1 MLPYKQVVLGG
12 TFDLLHIGHHK
23 LLKTAFE
30 SGQFVTIGLT
40 SDNFNHSRQKKSSQ
54 IYEKRKTQLT
64 SFLQQNGW
72 QNRYRILQ
80 IHDLYG
86 KADTNPK
93 LEAIIVTPETRTNA
107 HLINKNRLK
116 NRLNPLYIIEV
127 TPAVD
132 QNRNRLSSTRI
143 REGEITPQGQNL
155 STLLKKIA
163 DNTLPEK
170 IKLQFKLPIGSL
182 IKHPPK
188 RSGKIITVGDITTHT
203 FLKQGLIPN
212 LAIVDLKTKRN
223 QHFADLSEIG
233 LADTQYKKVLNP
245 AGMITTALINAIGK
259 PKKSLL
265 VVEGEEDLAV
275 IPAVLLSPLGS
286 YVYYGQ
292 PDQGL
297 VEILVTP
304 EIKQNLLKKLQLI

>member
-107 HLINKNRLK
+107 HLINKN
-116 NRLNPLYIIEV
+116 
-127 TPAVD
+127 
-132 QNRNRLSSTRI
+132 
-143 REGEITPQGQNL
+143 
-155 STLLKKIA
+155 
-163 DNTLPEK
+163 
-170 IKLQFKLPIGSL
+170 
-182 IKHPPK
+182 
-188 RSGKIITVGDITTHT
+188 
-203 FLKQGLIPN
+203 
-212 LAIVDLKTKRN
+212 
-223 QHFADLSEIG
+223 HF
-233 LADTQYKKVLNP
+233 
-245 AGMITTALINAIGK
+245 
-259 PKKSLL
+259 
-265 VVEGEEDLAV
+265 
-275 IPAVLLSPLGS
+275 
-286 YVYYGQ
+286 
-292 PDQGL
+292 
-297 VEILVTP
+297 
-304 EIKQNLLKKLQLI
+304 